1 MKTEQ
6 FHDLNMKQ
14 ADTILEIAGQLTELV
29 EKLFCMVRVALDN
42 LSPDPEIAW
51 AN

>member
-6 FHDLNMKQ
+6 FHDLNLKQ
-14 ADTILEIAGQLTELV
+14 ADTILDMARQLMDLA
-29 EKLFCMVRVALDN
+29 EKLFRMVWGALDN
-42 LSPDPEIAW
+42 LSGDPEIAW